1 MRQWVGVAQL
11 LRNAKA
17 ATEDFV
23 VRGWVHQHLIGPLLL
38 DRLAEDLENKQPTPI
53 ELLQRRR
60 RSADES

>member
-11 LRNAKA
+11 LRSAKA

-38 DRLAEDLENKQPTPI
+38 DRLAEDLQNKQPTPI
-53 ELLQRRR
+53 QILQRRGHP
-60 RSADES
+60 ADES